1 MREEEV
7 HMAKQ
12 KRKTARRK
20 KRTFTAEFKAEAT
33 RLVVEEGVTVAQA
46 ARDLDLTESSL
57 RNWVRQAEVDAGR
70 GAAGALTSEQQDELR
85 TLRKENKRLRMERG
99 LLKRAAVFFAKENS

>member
-1 MREEEV
+1 
-7 HMAKQ
+7 MAKQ

-70 GAAGALTSEQQDELR
+70 GPAGALTSAEQDELR
-85 TLRKENKRLRMERG
+85 TLRKENKRLRMEREI
-99 LLKRAAVFFAKENS
+99 LKRAAVFFAKENS